1 MDRYTEP
8 DFSTAALITID
19 TQRDTLDGQPLEIP
33 GTSSI
38 LANMS
43 RLLSAFRAV
52 QRPIVHVVR
61 LYKTDGSNVDLC
73 RRSAVEAGQAVLAPG
88 TLGSQLAPGLLPD
101 DSLSLD
107 SKALLSGNIQ
117 IVASR
122 EAIIYK
128 PRWGAFYQ
136 TCLEDHLRRLGVTT
150 TIFTGCNFPN
160 CPRTSI
166 MEASERDFRIVLVR
180 DALSGFAE
188 RDEMEM
194 ANIGVSVLSTEELL
208 AQFSSV

>member
-19 TQRDTLDGQPLEIP
+19 TQRGTLDGQPLEIP

-38 LANMS
+38 LPNMS
-43 RLLSAFRAV
+43 RLLSAFRGLL
-52 QRPIVHVVR
+52 RPIVHIVR
-61 LYKTDGSNVDLC
+61 LYRPDGSNVDLC
-73 RRSAVEAGQAVLAPG
+73 RRAAVEEGQVVLAPD
-88 TLGSQLAPGLLPD
+88 TPGSQLAPGLLPD
-101 DSLSLD
+101 DRFSLD
-107 SKALLSGNIQ
+107 CDVLLSGDVQTVIDQ
-117 IVASR
+117 

-136 TCLEDHLRRLGVTT
+136 TCLEGHLRRQGVTT

-160 CPRTSI
+160 CPRASI

-180 DALSGFAE
+180 DAVSGFAG
-188 RDEMEM
+188 RDETEM
-194 ANIGVSVLSTEELL
+194 VNIGVTILSTEELL
-208 AQFSSV
+208 ARLSRD